1 MSEADELR
9 SRLERTLRRM
19 ALSSTVP
26 ARLLVPAVSRAK
38 PGSAPPQGERSRAE
52 QYALDVE
59 LAGDDVRQLR
69 ALLRHADD
77 ELAGLLRRPLTEIR
91 VETLEE
97 LEARVVD
104 VGEGFEAIEVAIAL
118 HTSEAIVRRARMKAA
133 RDAERGRRLPDA
145 VVNGAP
151 LRFGLGLID
160 AGYPLRVAAELSG
173 IAKST
178 LHDYVRRATDATWPR
193 A

>member
-1 MSEADELR
+1 M
-9 SRLERTLRRM
+9 RLC
-19 ALSSTVP
+19 SSVP
-26 ARLLVPAVSRAK
+26 GRAFIGAVHTGRPSSMRPTSFDDPAAR
-38 PGSAPPQGERSRAE
+38 
-52 QYALDVE
+52 YLDQVE
-59 LAGDDVRQLR
+59 HAGDDVRQLR
-69 ALLRHADD
+69 ALLRGADD
-77 ELAGLLRRPLTEIR
+77 ELASLLRRPLTEIK

-97 LEARVVD
+97 LEARIVD

-151 LRFGLGLID
+151 LRFALGLID
-160 AGYPLRVAAELSG
+160 AGYPLRVAAELSR
-173 IAKST
+173 IPKST
-178 LHDYVRRATDATWPR
+178 LFDHVRRSTDRSWPR